1 MITKCSSL
9 KDRRSG
15 SVAAAL
21 AGVLLMFGALACT
34 AAPGDIDPT
43 YGTLGRSAAPL
54 GYEITAIVPLPDDRL
69 IVVSAIPSDCC
80 PVGTTIQRLDRNGT
94 PDNSFGNGGASG
106 VVVGA
111 QAYGAA
117 LRSNGGLLLRG
128 QFEIG
133 GGFVAALTADGRHDP
148 IFAGEYIRRI
158 DSPVTAVAS
167 QPDGSTIYAAAG
179 PGVISETG
187 LGLCSSDGWT
197 LHRVTPAGQSDST
210 FGTNGTAKSRE
221 VDGTANLSCLVQGLW
236 VDADGRIIVWGSTL
250 RRLSANGSIDDSFG
264 QSPHEP
270 LPPGSVV
277 TRLQDGSFLIARPLR
292 SGQATTGGTVVSR
305 LDRNGR
311 IDSSFGADG
320 SGSVT
325 LPDGTWYPLD
335 IAAQLDGTFFYV
347 ALRSASPS
355 RAGTVVVRL
364 KANGQMDRSF
374 GQDGAAL
381 VSHSTGILADIAAQK
396 TGSLV
401 VASYKD
407 VYRLH
412 ADDSQSPGAISI
424 KTISAPVGSS
434 VAQVVLGRTAGLG
447 TAIAVE
453 YRTVDNGAI
462 AGRDYVASTGRLD
475 WAAGDASDKTIAIEI
490 LQRPSPTAGSLKS
503 FFLQLAPAS
512 GGPVMLDQEAAI
524 WIEPSQPASPS
535 PTPPPAT
542 TPPAP
547 GSTSGQ
553 HSGGGGGGSSGP
565 ALLGLLALMTIC
577 ARRRKVQLS
586 LAAQH

>member
-1 MITKCSSL
+1 
-9 KDRRSG
+9 
-15 SVAAAL
+15 
-21 AGVLLMFGALACT
+21 
-34 AAPGDIDPT
+34 
-43 YGTLGRSAAPL
+43 
-54 GYEITAIVPLPDDRL
+54 
-69 IVVSAIPSDCC
+69 
-80 PVGTTIQRLDRNGT
+80 
-94 PDNSFGNGGASG
+94 
-106 VVVGA
+106 
-111 QAYGAA
+111 
-117 LRSNGGLLLRG
+117 
-128 QFEIG
+128 
-133 GGFVAALTADGRHDP
+133 
-148 IFAGEYIRRI
+148 
-158 DSPVTAVAS
+158 
-167 QPDGSTIYAAAG
+167 
-179 PGVISETG
+179 
-187 LGLCSSDGWT
+187 
-197 LHRVTPAGQSDST
+197 
-210 FGTNGTAKSRE
+210 
-221 VDGTANLSCLVQGLW
+221 

-250 RRLSANGSIDDSFG
+250 GRLSANGSVDDSFG

-270 LPPGSVV
+270 LPPGSIV

-292 SGQATTGGTVVSR
+292 SGQSTAGGTVVSR

-311 IDSSFGADG
+311 VDPSFGADG

-325 LPDGTWYPLD
+325 LPDGTWYPMD

-355 RAGTVVVRL
+355 LAGTVMVRL
-364 KANGQMDRSF
+364 KGNGQMDRSF

-381 VSHSTGILADIAAQK
+381 VSHSTEKLAGIAAQK

-407 VYRLH
+407 VYRLK
-412 ADDSQSPGAISI
+412 ADDSPSPGAISI
-424 KTISAPVGSS
+424 KTISAPVGSN

-462 AGRDYVASTGRLD
+462 AGRDYVASVGRLD
-475 WAAGDASDKTIAIEI
+475 WAAGDASDKTITIEI
-490 LQRPSPTAGSLKS
+490 LQNRSPTASIRS

-512 GGPVMLDQEAAI
+512 GGPVMLDQEATI

-547 GSTSGQ
+547 GSMSGQ

-565 ALLGLLALMTIC
+565 ALLALLTLLLTC
-577 ARRRKVQLS
+577 AGRRNLQLKFAS
-586 LAAQH
+586 QR